1 MRSFTCA
8 DIQSSSTR
16 LETIKGLISLYSDES
31 NISNVRAFTL
41 RVTPRL
47 LQIALRDIDI
57 NVRVA
62 AILVLTAVEKAE
74 LLSEDDEEGRERIAW
89 LIYAEEIKIQRAIG
103 EMVKIIWSDLK
114 EDEQKAYASKT
125 SKKTG
130 GRGKK
135 QKNAAAEDGEEAELA
150 EDDVDSRFGWKAL
163 ATLLVKTSKD
173 LDEATSNAASASQT
187 ETQAT
192 VVTMDDVA
200 TTVSATSLKGPGVHR
215 RAVAAVESLWNEI
228 EQVQKWDT
236 LVAFLLLDHSEADGD
251 VGSWALEEEEETFL
265 ISMLL
270 AILERTASE
279 AAHKKVR

>member
-1 MRSFTCA
+1 M
-8 DIQSSSTR
+8 
-16 LETIKGLISLYSDES
+16 SLYSDDS
-31 NISNVRAFTL
+31 NISSVRAFTL

-47 LQIALRDIDI
+47 IQIALRDIDN

-62 AILVLTAVEKAE
+62 AILVLTAIEKAE
-74 LLSEDDEEGRERIAW
+74 LLSEDDEEGRERVAW
-89 LIYAEEIKIQRAIG
+89 LIFDEEVKIERAIG

-114 EDEQKAYASKT
+114 EDEQKAYQSKT
-125 SKKTG
+125 SKKAG
-130 GRGKK
+130 GRRKK
-135 QKNAAAEDGEEAELA
+135 QQNATAEDQDGVEALA
-150 EDDVDSRFGWKAL
+150 EDEVDIRFGWKAL

-173 LDEATSNAASASQT
+173 LDEATNKAASASDSQQDN
-187 ETQAT
+187 QAT
-192 VVTMDDVA
+192 LVTMDDIA
-200 TTVSATSLKGPGVHR
+200 ATVSATSLKGPGVHR

-251 VGSWALEEEEETFL
+251 VGSWALEEEEESFL

-279 AAHKKVR
+279 AASKKVRPLGSLC